1 MTKLIPLAAI
11 ALITGAASASAEN
24 TFALDRA
31 RSTASTLALTNV
43 QTDQASTLEVYAFD
57 DGGLGRLLGSA
68 PVDAG
73 TTDRVSVALN
83 QPASQRL
90 LIVLMNGNHS
100 VAKLDLRDAPTSQ
113 SGA

>member
-1 MTKLIPLAAI
+1 MTKLISLAAI

-43 QTDQASTLEVYAFD
+43 QADQASTLEVYAFD
-57 DGGLGRLLGSA
+57 DGLGQLLGSA

-73 TTDRVSVALN
+73 TTDSLSVALN

-100 VAKLDLRDAPTSQ
+100 VAKLDLRDAPTS
-113 SGA
+113 